1 MIQNLKLSGKQ
12 SVKNSVHELGII
24 SAIIV
29 MIESQWNELKTAWI
43 DSKFFN
49 SFQVWN
55 KFIKQINTYLTN
67 HQK

>member
-1 MIQNLKLSGKQ
+1 
-12 SVKNSVHELGII
+12 
-24 SAIIV
+24 

>member
-29 MIESQWNELKTAWI
+29 MIESQ
-43 DSKFFN
+43 
-49 SFQVWN
+49 
-55 KFIKQINTYLTN
+55 
-67 HQK
+67 